1 MKSIISITI
10 MTINYVYNEFLSY
23 LNLIINS
30 DDYTIKLERQYQ
42 DVKVKHHGFC
52 FVQVHADFHAK
63 IAKMSKFRIINAQKC
78 IPIHNYQFDF
88 HHIQSL

>member
-30 DDYTIKLERQYQ
+30 DDYTIKLERQYH
-42 DVKVKHHGFC
+42 DVKVKRHGFC
-52 FVQVHADFHAK
+52 FVQV
-63 IAKMSKFRIINAQKC
+63 
-78 IPIHNYQFDF
+78 
-88 HHIQSL
+88 

>member
-30 DDYTIKLERQYQ
+30 DDYTIKLERQYH
-42 DVKVKHHGFC
+42 DVKVKCHAFC
-52 FVQVHADFHAK
+52 FVQVYMQ
-63 IAKMSKFRIINAQKC
+63 IFRRKL
-78 IPIHNYQFDF
+78 H
-88 HHIQSL
+88 